1 MDEKSSC
8 CQMEH
13 ELGPTL
19 RWEHLSLAGRRLA
32 YVLFFLIYLCPAHAI
47 STLTSYP
54 WYVRVLLQWPWI
66 VIGTSMIVPKFNRIP
81 VNPHICGFIA
91 FFISSIIVGA
101 TIGAINWGGRFPDLA
116 TAVAIS
122 VLASLMTGPMLRGY
136 DKAVKDREARAEQS
150 GESEPPPMLDLKS

>member
-1 MDEKSSC
+1 
-8 CQMEH
+8 MEH

-66 VIGTSMIVPKFNRIP
+66 VIGTSMIAP
-81 VNPHICGFIA
+81 
-91 FFISSIIVGA
+91 
-101 TIGAINWGGRFPDLA
+101 TINWGGRFPDLA